1 MEQNGGKGVGGEG
14 EGGGVLVF
22 GGGSPLRLGG
32 GPGCPRGCECDRESA
47 FCRGG
52 AELPRGLPPRLAT
65 LSLLRF
71 HLEVVAE
78 GSFRETPALQLLL
91 VTAGRLGTIKNGAF
105 AGLALLEYLF
115 LEDNEV
121 GALEAKALRGLRGLR
136 YLSLAN
142 NGLETLPRGL
152 FDGLEMLTQLDLRGN
167 PFECSCP
174 LRWLLAWVATASP
187 PVAAGRCRGP
197 PPHQGTPLAQ
207 LQPRHLQ
214 CLRPE
219 LQPFQSLPFSSLAAE
234 PFALGGHP
242 GVALAQPFA
251 GACALLEW
259 DQLAGRFR
267 APTIINGSSPVACHP
282 VPLAGSLLLVVAQLG
297 GGGGGGG
304 GLGGLCVWRR
314 AGGPGGRFVRLQ
326 GLGRGLV
333 RRPHAV
339 ASARLGGHWFLGVAD
354 SSKGGTSTLFRWG
367 GRGFYPH
374 QALRPWH
381 RDTHLEFLEL
391 AGRPALVLCSG
402 TRRPLVYRWSGG
414 AFAPH
419 TDIPHVPDVYAAKHF
434 RLRGHVFLCLTRF
447 LGDAKVM
454 RWEGSMFR
462 EVQQVPAR
470 GSLVFQPLTLGGH
483 RYVLLGNDYGPSR
496 VYRLGPGGHLELLQD
511 LLAPSPRAFAPISW
525 GHRHFLVA
533 SSFKGATQIYQ
544 HVTVD
549 LGA

>member
-1 MEQNGGKGVGGEG
+1 MRWHID
-14 EGGGVLVF
+14 VL
-22 GGGSPLRLGG
+22 G
-32 GPGCPRGCECDRESA
+32 
-47 FCRGG
+47 
-52 AELPRGLPPRLAT
+52 
-65 LSLLRF
+65 
-71 HLEVVAE
+71 E
-78 GSFRETPALQLLL
+78 GSFRDTPALQLLL
-91 VTAGRLGTIKNGAF
+91 VTAGRLGTIGDGAF
-105 AGLALLEYLF
+105 AGLVLLEYLF
-115 LEDNEV
+115 IEDNDV
-121 GALEAKALRGLRGLR
+121 GTIAPTALRGLRGLL

-142 NGLETLPRGL
+142 NRLETLPRGL
-152 FDGLEMLTQLDLRGN
+152 FQGLETLTQLDLRGN
-167 PFECSCP
+167 PFQCDCR
-174 LRWLLAWVATASP
+174 LRWLVAWLSSAAP
-187 PVAAGRCRGP
+187 AAEAGRCRGP
-197 PPHQGTPLAQ
+197 PTRAGTPLAQ
-207 LQPRHLQ
+207 LQPRDFD
-214 CLRPE
+214 CLVSE
-219 LQPFQSLPFSSLAAE
+219 LRPFQSLPFASLAAE

-282 VPLAGSLLLVVAQLG
+282 LQLGGALVVVVAQLG
-297 GGGGGGG
+297 GGSA
-304 GLGGLCVWRR
+304 VWRR
-314 AGGPGGRFVRLQ
+314 AGGPGSRFVRLQ
-326 GLGRGLV
+326 ALGNGRL

-339 ASARLGGHWFLGVAD
+339 ASARLGGHWYLGVAD

-391 AGRPALVLCSG
+391 GGRPALVVCSG
-402 TRRPLVYRWSGG
+402 TRRPLVYRWSGA

-470 GSLVFQPLTLGGH
+470 GSMVFQPLSLAGQ
-483 RYVLLGNDYGPSR
+483 RYVILGNDYAPSR
-496 VYRLGPGGHLELLQD
+496 VYRLGPGGHLEPTQE
-511 LLAPSPRAFAPISW
+511 LLAPAPRAFAPISL

-533 SSFKGATQIYQ
+533 ASFKGATQIYR